1 MGLQWRGIV
10 FKTLGGLLVSV
21 QYRAVIVGGG
31 KSAVFEVV
39 DTNRQGATVVP
50 LNFQRKYG
58 YGMASARFS
67 GVGGEVIV
75 GLLAYTHLFESIRNQ
90 ASYSA

>member
-1 MGLQWRGIV
+1 MGLQRRGLV
-10 FKTLGGLLVSV
+10 FETLGGLLVSV
-21 QYRAVIVGGG
+21 QYQAVIVGGG

-39 DTNRQGATVVP
+39 DTDRQGAPVVP

-75 GLLAYTHLFESIRNQ
+75 GFLGLNSPV
-90 ASYSA
+90 